1 MESRSTAGA
10 ISPTHSGAGEAREST
25 GAPARGRYRF
35 RTGRFIVL
43 FALGASVGMF
53 LAWESDTSRIQA
65 RWLSRIAERSTFEIA
80 PGPSRQIVFPRSGP
94 YDQRL
99 GYTKIAEYVRR
110 LTGAGYEVEAQ
121 ARFSPTLLELASVG
135 VSPIYREK
143 NSAGLTIIDG
153 RGNTFFQ
160 AQYPARTFAGFADV
174 PRIVAESLLFVE
186 NRELLEP
193 GDPHRNPAIEWSRLA
208 KAAVSYGRELVD
220 PGYAVPGG
228 STLATQME
236 KFRHSPGGVTAS
248 PAEKLRQ
255 MLTASLRSYRYGET
269 TNRAR
274 QEIVVDYLN
283 SISFA
288 ARPGY
293 GEVIG
298 LPMAL
303 ALWYGVDPDET
314 LRLISERGPTYAD
327 LQAKARAY
335 RQTLSLLLAARRP
348 TEYLIEKPEALR
360 ERTETYLRL
369 LADEGIISARVR
381 DEALKIDITPGA
393 ADPFVPAELAYGDRG
408 SARSIRNRVASLL
421 GAGGFYEL
429 DRLDLTVESTIDE
442 QRRAAVSNML
452 ESIRSPEM
460 AKMMGLTGERLLPAD
475 GAGADKIVYSFTLY
489 EKGEGVNRLRIHADT
504 LGSALDVNDAVMLDL
519 GSTAKLRTLVTYLE
533 VFAELHARLSKLA
546 IEDLADLDVHPSDE
560 MTGWAVEHLEQNQGE
575 SLDAFLEA
583 AMERRYSGSPHEAF
597 FTGGGLHYF
606 HNFDKA
612 DDKKKFTV
620 QTAFRH
626 SVNLVFIR
634 MMRDIVAYHM
644 YGGSGAAD
652 EVISDPDHWLRPH
665 YAARF
670 AERES
675 RQFLSR
681 FYRRYAGK
689 TPGEILSGLAADER
703 VSPRKYTV
711 MLRVLEPDLPRPD
724 VLARVIERFDGHK
737 KWKLTDK
744 LASEIYDNADPQRWD
759 LNDLGYLTRTHPLEI
774 WTARYLAA
782 HPGASYDEAVAAS
795 VEARRLVYRWL
806 LEPKR
811 PEIQTRRIRQELE
824 IDAFR
829 AIHARWKRLGY
840 PFRSLVPSYAT
851 SIGSSADRPDALAE
865 LLGIIAN
872 DGVRQKSLRVERLR
886 FAEGTPYETTIRART
901 DGAAQVLPAEATRLV
916 RRAMEDVVVNG
927 TGRRTY
933 QSIYDPAGKPVTIA
947 GKTGTGDH
955 VRKTVNARGE
965 VIKSEAVSR
974 TATFAFLL
982 GDRFYGVI
990 GAYVKGTEAAD
1001 FSFTS
1006 ALATQVFK
1014 ILAPAL
1020 SPILDE
1026 PALTAPR
1033 DETLVG

>member
-1 MESRSTAGA
+1 LPRGA
-10 ISPTHSGAGEAREST
+10 RRRI
-25 GAPARGRYRF
+25 

-43 FALGASVGMF
+43 FAVGASLGMF
-53 LAWESDTSRIQA
+53 LAWESDTSRLQA
-65 RWLSRIAERSTFEIA
+65 RALTRIAERATFTVE
-80 PGPSRQIVFPRSGP
+80 PGASRQIVFPRSGP
-94 YDQRL
+94 YDERL
-99 GYTKIAEYVRR
+99 GYTRIPDYVRR

-121 ARFSPTLLELASVG
+121 ARFSPTMLELAG
-135 VSPIYREK
+135 MGLSPIYREK
-143 NSAGLTIIDG
+143 NHGGLTIVDG
-153 RGNTFFQ
+153 RGNTFFKST
-160 AQYPARTFAGFADV
+160 YPARTFANFNDI
-174 PRIVAESLLFVE
+174 PRVVVESLLFVE
-186 NRELLEP
+186 NRELLVP
-193 GDPHRNPAIEWSRLA
+193 GDPHKNPAIEWSRLA
-208 KAAVSYGRELVD
+208 RAAFSYGIELVD
-220 PGYAVPGG
+220 PGRAVPGG

-255 MLTASLRSYRYGET
+255 MVTASLRSYRYGQMT
-269 TNRAR
+269 SRAR
-274 QEIVVDYLN
+274 REIVVDYLN

-298 LPMAL
+298 LPMGL

-314 LRLISERGPTYAD
+314 LRTLSEKGPSYGD
-327 LQAKARAY
+327 FQAKARAY
-335 RQTLSLLLAARRP
+335 RQALSLLLAARRP
-348 TEYLIEKPEALR
+348 TEYLIEKPHLLR

-369 LADEGIISARVR
+369 LAEEGIISERVR
-381 DEALKIDITPGA
+381 DEALKIDLMPG
-393 ADPFVPAELAYGDRG
+393 ADPFVPAELSYGNRG

-442 QRRAAVSNML
+442 QRRAAVSDIL
-452 ESIRSPEM
+452 DSLKRPEM
-460 AKMMGLTGERLLPAD
+460 AKSLGLTGERLLPAD
-475 GAGADKIVYSFTLY
+475 GSGADEIVYSFTLY
-489 EKGEGVNRLRIHADT
+489 ERGEGLNRLRVHADT

-533 VFAELHARLSKLA
+533 VFAELHEKLSP
-546 IEDLADLDVHPSDE
+546 LADEELKKIDAHPSDL
-560 MTGWAVEHLEQNQGE
+560 MTRWAVERLRKNPNEALG
-575 SLDAFLEA
+575 SFLEG
-583 AMERRYSGSPHEAF
+583 AMSREYSGNPNEAF
-597 FTGGGLHYF
+597 FTGGGLHRF
-606 HNFDKA
+606 NNFDKN
-612 DDKKKFTV
+612 DNNKRFTV

-652 EVISDPDHWLRPH
+652 EVLTDTKHWLRPH

-689 TPGEILSGLAADER
+689 TPEEILGAIAADER
-703 VSPRKYTV
+703 LTPRKFTV
-711 MLRVLEPDLPRPD
+711 MLRVLRPGAQREEQ
-724 VLARVIERFDGHK
+724 VAEVVKRFAGHK
-737 KWKLTDK
+737 KWNVTEK
-744 LASEIYDNADPQRWD
+744 LAAEMYDKADPKRWD
-759 LNDLGYLTRTHPLEI
+759 LNDLGFVTRTHPLEI
-774 WTARYLAA
+774 WTARFLANN
-782 HPGASYDEAVAAS
+782 PGASYDRAVTAS
-795 VEARRLVYRWL
+795 IEARRVAYRWL

-811 PEIQTRRIRQELE
+811 PEVQTRRIREELE

-872 DGVRQKSLRVERLR
+872 DGVRQKSIRVERLR
-886 FAEGTPYETTIRART
+886 FAEETPYETVLRART
-901 DGAAQVLPAEATRLV
+901 DSAKRVLPSEVTQLV
-916 RRAMEDVVVNG
+916 RRSMEDVVVNG

-933 QSIYDPAGKPVTIA
+933 HSIYDPSGKPVVIG

-955 VRKTVNARGE
+955 QRKTVNARGDVVKAE
-965 VIKSEAVSR
+965 SVSR

-982 GDRFYGVI
+982 GERFYGVI
-990 GAYVKGTEAAD
+990 GAYVKGPEAAK

-1006 ALATQVFK
+1006 ALATQAFK

-1020 SPILDE
+1020 SPLLEEHDPPE
-1026 PALTAPR
+1026 ADVPAV
-1033 DETLVG
+1033 VG